1 MVLFNDSSAGI
12 VLTATSTQL
21 TVVVPGYVTQ
31 GRIVVKSK
39 GMESQTDQ
47 LFQIAPKFSPQSEAP
62 GYPISIVTRGG
73 PNLSDYIVSFN
84 GIVASPTRLVNDLL
98 TVSIPNSATDG
109 KIIVTYKGKPYYSL
123 TNFAVAPVGTVS
135 NLTSQGVFSTPIGL
149 AIDQNGNLVVAY
161 AGNGSYNFNGGSPLM
176 SMCKI
181 PIR

>member
-1 MVLFNDSSAGI
+1 
-12 VLTATSTQL
+12 
-21 TVVVPGYVTQ
+21 
-31 GRIVVKSK
+31 
-39 GMESQTDQ
+39 MESQTNQ

-62 GYPISIVTRGG
+62 GYPISIVKGG
-73 PNLSDYIVSFN
+73 GHNLSDYIVSFS

-98 TVSIPNSATDG
+98 TVSIPNSATSG
-109 KIIVTYKGKPYYSL
+109 KIIVTYKGKPYTSL

-149 AIDQNGNLVVAY
+149 AIDQNGNLVVADVEAGLIDQVNPVDGAVVAY